1 MIETAFSFPNIFD
14 VARSK
19 VNIYTNTR
27 AIVNRVKLLM
37 LTEPTELHMVPNFG
51 LGLRK
56 YMFTYN
62 NDNTIALIR
71 DKLIEQL
78 RLWEPSVIPEETK
91 VERGLQYTGG
101 DTEESAVDINHL
113 KLTVTLT
120 TSDLQQV
127 SFGITPSDFYSAV
140 S

>member
-1 MIETAFSFPNIFD
+1 MIETTFSFPNLFD
-14 VARSK
+14 VSRSK

-101 DTEESAVDINHL
+101 NVEETAVDINHL
-113 KLTVTLT
+113 KLTVTL
-120 TSDLQQV
+120 LE
-127 SFGITPSDFYSAV
+127 
-140 S
+140 

>member
-1 MIETAFSFPNIFD
+1 MIETTFSFPNLFD
-14 VARSK
+14 VSRSK

-101 DTEESAVDINHL
+101 DVEETAVDINHL

-120 TSDLQQV
+120 TSDMQQV
-127 SFGITPSDFYSAV
+127 SFGITPSDFYNAV

>member
-1 MIETAFSFPNIFD
+1 MIETTFSFPNLFD
-14 VARSK
+14 VSRSK

-101 DTEESAVDINHL
+101 NVEETAVDINHL

-120 TSDLQQV
+120 TSDMQQV
-127 SFGITPSDFYSAV
+127 SFGITPSDFANVV